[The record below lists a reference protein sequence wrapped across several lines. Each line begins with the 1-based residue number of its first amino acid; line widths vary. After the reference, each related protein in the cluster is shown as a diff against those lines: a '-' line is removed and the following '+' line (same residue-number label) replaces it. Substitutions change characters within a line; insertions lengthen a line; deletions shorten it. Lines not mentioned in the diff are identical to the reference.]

1 MVINN
6 SLIANTCYFYMQQEN
21 DATLSMATEMVSNI
35 HKLGKDN
42 DSKIFVVGS
51 RLKDVAIDDKYDTTQ
66 IKCLSPMIETD
77 LLFDEIHTVEYL
89 NNSLNCNFTTVS
101 KEEKDKILASSEY
114 KNMKLYPSKGSIK
127 IIDDVVVI
135 KYAEPDVN

>member
-1 MVINN
+1 
-6 SLIANTCYFYMQQEN
+6 
-21 DATLSMATEMVSNI
+21 
-35 HKLGKDN
+35 
-42 DSKIFVVGS
+42 
-51 RLKDVAIDDKYDTTQ
+51 
-66 IKCLSPMIETD
+66 MIETD

-89 NNSLNCNFTTVS
+89 NNSLNCNFSTVS

-135 KYAEPDVN
+135 KYAESDVN